1 MLKITLIKANDLLW
15 ILRYWNSNELLKTI
29 CNAHF
34 DPLEIWLSNLWA
46 NPKLASRWCHQ
57 IKKKIVMWI
66 IPWNDKCKLA
76 KPLFNEFR
84 ILTLDETVKLCHPL
98 SMYSIMKYLKPY
110 KNVSSNQNH
119 CHTKVGYQSKLNT
132 PQIRST
138 HYGFQSIQYRS
149 VEIWSKILTKII
161 DKLNDCYWSED
172 CKIH

>member
-1 MLKITLIKANDLLW
+1 
-15 ILRYWNSNELLKTI
+15 
-29 CNAHF
+29 
-34 DPLEIWLSNLWA
+34 
-46 NPKLASRWCHQ
+46 
-57 IKKKIVMWI
+57 MWI

-98 SMYSIMKYLKPY
+98 SMYSIMKYLKPD
-110 KNVSSNQNH
+110 KNVSRNQNH